1 MNDEIAIN
9 QSFQALENFI
19 KIMNQAP
26 SPEICRERDKRQYVE
41 IRIIEK
47 LLDELYSG
55 LWSTENFRWN
65 VIANEIV
72 GSIDLK
78 VFHPVAKVWITRTG
92 SGGKQIRMKSKE
104 NGGDGDITNV
114 RNKLTTALEADFPN
128 LKAVCIHNAAK
139 SLGAVFGRNLNID
152 TRSKFTA
159 NLQTLSEKATEF
171 EQSQYVSHA
180 IELLCEHFDNMDID
194 TKTKESYK
202 ANCRKFKTVDRV
214 NEAMRKLGLIENE
227 NENET

>member
-1 MNDEIAIN
+1 MNDELALN
-9 QSFQALENFI
+9 QSFQALENFM
-19 KIMNQAP
+19 KMMNQAP

-47 LLDELYSG
+47 LLDEMYSG
-55 LWSTENFRWN
+55 LWSTENFRWT
-65 VIANEIV
+65 VIANELA

-78 VFHPVAKVWITRTG
+78 VFHPIAKTWITRTG

-114 RNKLTTALEADFPN
+114 RNKLTTAVEADLPN

-152 TRSKFTA
+152 SRSKFTSE
-159 NLQTLSEKATEF
+159 LESLSEKASEF
-171 EQSQYVSHA
+171 EKKQYVAHA
-180 IELLCEHFDNMDID
+180 IELLCEHFESMDID

-202 ANCRKFKTVDRV
+202 ANARKFTTVDRV
-214 NEAMRKLGLIENE
+214 HEAMVKLGLMDTQNE
-227 NENET
+227 